1 MTRGSA
7 FLLGVAVTVTALAFG
22 SRPLAVAGVGLLIAA
37 VAAKMWSGLAR
48 GPVSVSFVAQPSPAL
63 EGRRV
68 RVRIDARRSSPV
80 PVGSAVV
87 RGTLGRLG
95 EFECRLRGHRRWL
108 RGELDLGRVARGRF
122 LLSDAQLVLGDHL
135 GLESF
140 SRPLDSGGVAVVVH
154 PRLVQLETLFSEAG
168 RLGASG
174 RRLLLRRPA
183 GFDLH
188 SVREY
193 AQGESLRRVH
203 WPTTARTGQL
213 MVKEL
218 DDSPRDSVAVL
229 LDCDP
234 GSVAGDAADSS
245 FDAAVRA
252 AGSVLLYHVGRGR
265 RSTLVTTGRDGVV
278 QPISRVEADFA
289 LALDELA
296 AVEPDALHGLASWLG
311 EFQRRASDAS
321 ELVVVTANLEPSA
334 LEAIL
339 NAGTRRIVS
348 VVWVDAASYVGR
360 PSRAATGPLRLS
372 GAGIPVA
379 VVRRGDDLGSS
390 LDLSR
395 AEARAAHG

>member
-1 MTRGSA
+1 MTRGGA
-7 FLLGVAVTVTALAFG
+7 LLLGIAVTVTALAFG
-22 SRPLAVAGVGLLIAA
+22 SRPLGVAGVGLLIAA

-48 GPVSVSFVAQPSPAL
+48 GQMSVSFAPEPSPAL

-95 EFECRLRGHRRWL
+95 EFECRLSGHRRRL
-108 RGELDLGRVARGRF
+108 AGELDFGRVARGRF
-122 LLSDAQLVLGDHL
+122 VLSDAQLVLGDYL

-140 SRPLDSGGVAVVVH
+140 SRPLESGGVAVVVH
-154 PRLVQLETLFSEAG
+154 PRLAELETLFSEAG

-193 AQGESLRRVH
+193 TQGESLRRVH

-218 DDSPRDSVAVL
+218 EDSPRDSVAVL
-229 LDCDP
+229 LDCDS
-234 GSVAGDAADSS
+234 GGVAGDPADSS

-252 AGSVLLYHVGRGR
+252 AGSVLRFHVAHGR
-265 RSTLVTTGRDGVV
+265 RSTLVTTGREGVV
-278 QPISRVEADFA
+278 QPISRIDGDFA
-289 LALDELA
+289 LALDALA
-296 AVEPDALHGLASWLG
+296 AAEPDAPHGLASWLG
-311 EFQRRASDAS
+311 ELRRKTSEAS

-334 LEAIL
+334 LEALL
-339 NAGTRRIVS
+339 NAATRRVVS
-348 VVWVDAASYVGR
+348 VVWIDAASYAGR
-360 PSRAATGPLRLS
+360 PTRAATGPLRLS
-372 GAGIPVA
+372 AAGLPVA
-379 VVRRGDDLGSS
+379 VVRRGDDLGSA

-395 AEARAAHG
+395 VEARAHG

>member
-1 MTRGSA
+1 MTRGGA
-7 FLLGVAVTVTALAFG
+7 FLLGIGVTVAALAFG

-37 VAAKMWSGLAR
+37 VVAKMWSGLAR
-48 GPVSVSFVAQPSPAL
+48 GPISVSFVPEPSPAL

-68 RVRIDARRSSPV
+68 RVRIEARRSSPV

-95 EFECRLRGHRRWL
+95 EFECRLRGHRRRLW
-108 RGELDLGRVARGRF
+108 GELDLERLRRGRF
-122 LLSDAQLVLGDHL
+122 VLSDAVLVVGDHL

-140 SRPLDSGGVAVVVH
+140 SRPLESSGVAVVVH
-154 PRLVQLETLFSEAG
+154 PRLVRLETLFSEAG

-193 AQGESLRRVH
+193 TQGESLRRVH

-218 DDSPRDSVAVL
+218 EDSPRDSVAVL

-234 GSVAGDAADSS
+234 GSVAGDRADSS

-265 RSTLVTTGRDGVV
+265 KSTLVTTGRDAVV
-278 QPISRVEADFA
+278 QPISRVEGDFA
-289 LALDELA
+289 LALDALA
-296 AVEPDALHGLASWLG
+296 AVEPDALHGLASWLR
-311 EFQRRASDAS
+311 ELQRRTSDAS
-321 ELVVVTANLEPSA
+321 ELVVVTANLDPTP

-339 NAGTRRIVS
+339 NASTRRIVS
-348 VVWVDAASYVGR
+348 VVWVDAASYAGR

-372 GAGIPVA
+372 AAGIPVA
-379 VVRRGDDLGSS
+379 VVRRGDDLGSV
-390 LDLSR
+390 LDVSHV
-395 AEARAAHG
+395 EATAHG